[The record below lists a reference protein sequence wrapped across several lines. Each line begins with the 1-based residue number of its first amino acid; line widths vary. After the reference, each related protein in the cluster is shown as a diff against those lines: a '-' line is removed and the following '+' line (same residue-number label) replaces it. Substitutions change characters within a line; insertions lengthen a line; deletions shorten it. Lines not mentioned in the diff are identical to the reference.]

1 MIESILGDN
10 IVHRIDIHF
19 DFDSTKDIDT
29 FIGRTAHINL
39 LTLECYMKLINE
51 AIPSLFDLTQLWAN

>member
-1 MIESILGDN
+1 MIESILGHN

-19 DFDSTKDIDT
+19 DFDQQKDIDT

-39 LTLECYMKLINE
+39 LTQECFMKLISE
-51 AIPSLFDLTQLWAN
+51 TIPNLFNLAEL